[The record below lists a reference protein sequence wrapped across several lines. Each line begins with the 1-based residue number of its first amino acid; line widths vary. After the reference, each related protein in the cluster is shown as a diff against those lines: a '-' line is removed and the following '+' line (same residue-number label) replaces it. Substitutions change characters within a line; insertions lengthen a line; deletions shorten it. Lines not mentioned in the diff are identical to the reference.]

1 MIINNM
7 GGFDMKLSKVIIPL
21 IPVATTAILGYI
33 IKNAGSSMKSSSKIV
48 EVVSNTIT
56 NEEKSFGGLTLSK
69 INEVV
74 SNTYRG
80 VRAEIDGDTLEYC
93 FESASGKKI
102 NTAKFMLNTAG
113 ELVIT
118 FLSYSDAKSPRFF
131 MNNLRDEMTKAK

>member
-1 MIINNM
+1 
-7 GGFDMKLSKVIIPL
+7 MKLSKVIIPL
-21 IPVATTAILGYI
+21 IPVATTVILGYI
-33 IKNAGSSMKSSSKIV
+33 IKNGKTSMKSSSKIV
-48 EVVSNTIT
+48 GVVSHTIN

-80 VRAEIDGDTLEYC
+80 MRAEIDGDTLEYC
-93 FESASGKKI
+93 FESASGKKT
-102 NTAKFMLNTAG
+102 NTARLILDTAG

-131 MNNLRDEMTKAK
+131 MDNLRDEMNKAK